1 MFGQRLKERRTRS
14 GISDAEGFIA
24 MNRLLASI
32 AIAASLGSCSYNQP
46 PQGQSVA
53 GASGRQCFTAG
64 QVNSFHPIDRN
75 TVLVRTGASTYYQLD
90 ILGTCPEINWTARV
104 GIRATGG
111 SWICR
116 GQDAELIVPN
126 PGRGFD
132 RCPVLGV
139 RLLTPDEAKAAR
151 AR

>member
-1 MFGQRLKERRTRS
+1 V
-14 GISDAEGFIA
+14 EGFIA
-24 MNRLLASI
+24 MNRFLALI
-32 AIAASLGSCSYNQP
+32 AVAATVSACTATQAPGRQAA
-46 PQGQSVA
+46 A
-53 GASGRQCFTAG
+53 GMAGRQCFTAG
-64 QVNSFHPIDRN
+64 QVNSFHPIDQD
-75 TVLVRTGASTYYQLD
+75 TILVRTGASTYYQLD

-104 GIRATGG
+104 GIRSTGGG

-116 GQDAELIVPN
+116 GQDAEIVVPN

-139 RLLTPDEAKAAR
+139 RLLSPDEAKAAL